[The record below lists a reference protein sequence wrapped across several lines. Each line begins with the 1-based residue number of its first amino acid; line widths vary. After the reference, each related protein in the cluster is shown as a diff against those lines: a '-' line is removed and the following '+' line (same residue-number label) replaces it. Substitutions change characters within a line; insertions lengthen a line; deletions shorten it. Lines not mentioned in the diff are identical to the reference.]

1 MASKRE
7 PSGPPSEEFML
18 SRMRDWRAEH
28 ESELTPDNLEDDEEV
43 KLPDARAINL
53 VLRVGEL
60 MLASGESTE
69 AVSEAMLSLTVAFD
83 LPRSEV
89 SVTFTTISLSTH
101 PGGDN
106 PPITGERVVRRR
118 TLDYFRVNE
127 LHTLV
132 QDAAL
137 GLLELEDAKAR
148 LEYIRRARMPYRN
161 WMIAG
166 GFGLIASSASV
177 MVADDEI
184 LGRGG
189 IVAIVAF
196 LATVL
201 GDRAAVF
208 LANRGVAEFY
218 QMAGAAVVAST
229 IGVATLWMSTTM
241 GWGLQANAII
251 TGNIIALL
259 PGRPLVSSLQD
270 GISGS
275 YVSAAARLLETFFI
289 LGAIVIG
296 VVTVAYT
303 ATRLSIDLDLDNLP
317 TAGDSMEI
325 PVLIGAAAI
334 AIAFAISLAVPPRML
349 PTIGVLGVLI
359 WVIYASVRSQLGV
372 PPVVGTVVGAITVG
386 VVGHWLARRTRRPV
400 LPYLIPSIAPLLP
413 GSILYRG
420 LIEITQGTTL
430 TGLLSIAEAVT
441 VALALG
447 AGVNLGG
454 ELVRAFQRGGLAGAG
469 MRSRPAARRTRGG
482 Y

>member
-1 MASKRE
+1 MPSKRGR
-7 PSGPPSEEFML
+7 SGPPSEEIML

-28 ESELTPDNLEDDEEV
+28 ERDLTPDDLDDEQDV

-53 VLRVGEL
+53 ILRVGEL

-69 AVSEAMLSLTVAFD
+69 AVSESMLSLSVAFD

-101 PGGDN
+101 PGGDS
-106 PPITGERVVRRR
+106 PPVTGERVVRRR

-132 QDAAL
+132 QEAAL
-137 GLLELEDAKAR
+137 GLLELEDANAR
-148 LEYIRRARMPYRN
+148 LEQIRRARMPYPN
-161 WMIAG
+161 WLIAV
-166 GFGLIASSASV
+166 GFGLIASSASL
-177 MVADDEI
+177 MV
-184 LGRGG
+184 GG
-189 IVAIVAF
+189 GLIVATVAF

-201 GDRAAVF
+201 GDRTAVF

-218 QMAGAAVVAST
+218 QMAAAALVASS
-229 IGVATLWMSTTM
+229 IGVALLWVSTTM
-241 GWGLQANAII
+241 DLGLQAGAII
-251 TGNIIALL
+251 TGNIMALL

-289 LGAIVIG
+289 LGAIVSG
-296 VVTVAYT
+296 VGAVAYT
-303 ATRLSIDLDLDNLP
+303 AVRLGVNMDLENLP
-317 TAGDSMEI
+317 SAGTSME
-325 PVLIGAAAI
+325 PLVLVGAAGI
-334 AIAFAISLAVPPRML
+334 AMAFAISLAVPPRML
-349 PTIGVLGVLI
+349 PLIGCMGVMI
-359 WVIYASVRSQLGV
+359 WTIYAGLRLLLEA
-372 PPVVGTVVGAITVG
+372 PPVVGTVAGAVAVG

-420 LIEITQGTTL
+420 LIEITQGTAVA
-430 TGLLSIAEAVT
+430 GMLSLAEAIM

-469 MRSRPAARRTRGG
+469 MRGRPAARRTRGG

>member
-1 MASKRE
+1 MPSKRE
-7 PSGPPSEEFML
+7 RSGPPSEEFML

-28 ESELTPDNLEDDEEV
+28 ERELTPENLGDEEEDV
-43 KLPDARAINL
+43 NLPDARAINL
-53 VLRVGEL
+53 ALRVGEL

-69 AVSEAMLSLTVAFD
+69 AVSEAMLSLSVAFD

-101 PGGDN
+101 PGGDH

-127 LHTLV
+127 LHGLV
-132 QDAAL
+132 QQVAL
-137 GLLELEDAKAR
+137 GLLELEDASAR
-148 LEYIRRARMPYRN
+148 LEQIRRARMPYPN
-161 WMIAG
+161 WMIAV

-177 MVADDEI
+177 MM
-184 LGRGG
+184 GG
-189 IVAIVAF
+189 GPIVATVAF

-201 GDRAAVF
+201 GDRTSVF
-208 LANRGVAEFY
+208 LAKRGVAEFY
-218 QMAGAAVVAST
+218 QMVAAAVVAAT
-229 IGVATLWMSTTM
+229 IGVGLLWVSTTLDL
-241 GWGLQANAII
+241 GLQAGAII
-251 TGNIIALL
+251 TGNIMALL

-275 YVSAAARLLETFFI
+275 YVSAAARLLETFFT
-289 LGAIVIG
+289 LGAIVTG

-303 ATRLSIDLDLDNLP
+303 AVRLGIDLDLENLP
-317 TAGDSMEI
+317 SAGTSLQI
-325 PVLIGAAAI
+325 PVLIGAAGI
-334 AIAFAISLAVPPRML
+334 AMAFAISLAVPPRML
-349 PTIGVLGVLI
+349 PTIGALGVMI
-359 WVIYASVRSQLGV
+359 WVTYAGLRTLLDI
-372 PPVVGTVVGAITVG
+372 PPVVGTVAGAVAVG
-386 VVGHWLARRTRRPV
+386 VVGHWLARRTQRPV

-420 LIEITQGTTL
+420 LIELTQGTTAV
-430 TGLLSIAEAVT
+430 GLLSIAEAVV

-447 AGVNLGG
+447 AGVKLGG

>member
-1 MASKRE
+1 MPSKRE
-7 PSGPPSEEFML
+7 RSGPPSEEFML

-28 ESELTPDNLEDDEEV
+28 ERELIPDELEDEDV

-60 MLASGESTE
+60 MLASGEGTE
-69 AVSEAMLSLTVAFD
+69 AVSEAMLSLSVAFD

-101 PGGDN
+101 PGGDS
-106 PPITGERVVRRR
+106 PPVTGERVVRRR

-132 QDAAL
+132 QQAAL
-137 GLLELEDAKAR
+137 GLLELEDANAR
-148 LEYIRRARMPYRN
+148 LEQIRRARMPYPN
-161 WMIAG
+161 WMIAV
-166 GFGLIASSASV
+166 GFGLIASSASL
-177 MVADDEI
+177 MV
-184 LGRGG
+184 GG
-189 IVAIVAF
+189 GPIVATVAF

-201 GDRAAVF
+201 GDRTSVF

-218 QMAGAAVVAST
+218 QMAAAAVVAAS
-229 IGVATLWMSTTM
+229 IGVGLLWVSTEM
-241 GWGLQANAII
+241 DLGLQAGAII
-251 TGNIIALL
+251 TGNIMALL
-259 PGRPLVSSLQD
+259 PGRPLVSSIQD

-289 LGAIVIG
+289 LGAIVSG

-303 ATRLSIDLDLDNLP
+303 ATRLGVDLDLENLP
-317 TAGDSMEI
+317 SAGTSLEV
-325 PVLIGAAAI
+325 PVLVGAAGI
-334 AIAFAISLAVPPRML
+334 AMAFAISLAVPPRML
-349 PTIGVLGVLI
+349 PTIGAMGVMI
-359 WVIYASVRSQLGV
+359 WLIYAGLRLLLEV
-372 PPVVGTVVGAITVG
+372 PPVVGTVVGAVAVG

-420 LIEITQGTTL
+420 LIEITQGTAVS
-430 TGLLSIAEAVT
+430 GLLSIAEAVM

-454 ELVRAFQRGGLAGAG
+454 ELIRAFQRGGLAGAG

>member
-1 MASKRE
+1 MPSKRDR
-7 PSGPPSEEFML
+7 SGPPSEEFML

-28 ESELTPDNLEDDEEV
+28 ERELTPDSLEDGEDV
-43 KLPDARAINL
+43 SLPDARVINL

-60 MLASGESTE
+60 MLASGEGTE
-69 AVSEAMLSLTVAFD
+69 AVSEAMLSLSVAFD

-101 PGGDN
+101 PGGDSH
-106 PPITGERVVRRR
+106 PVTGERVVRRR

-132 QDAAL
+132 QQAAL
-137 GLLELEDAKAR
+137 GLLELEDASAR
-148 LEYIRRARMPYRN
+148 LEQIRRARMPYPN
-161 WMIAG
+161 WLIAV
-166 GFGLIASSASV
+166 GFGLIASSASL
-177 MVADDEI
+177 MV
-184 LGRGG
+184 GG
-189 IVAIVAF
+189 GLIVATVAF

-201 GDRAAVF
+201 GDRTSVF

-218 QMAGAAVVAST
+218 QMSAAAVVASS
-229 IGVATLWMSTTM
+229 IGVGLLWVSTELDL
-241 GWGLQANAII
+241 GLQAGAII
-251 TGNIIALL
+251 TGNIMALL

-289 LGAIVIG
+289 LGAIVAG
-296 VVTVAYT
+296 VVSVAYT
-303 ATRLSIDLDLDNLP
+303 ATRLGIDLDLENLP
-317 TAGDSMEI
+317 SAGTAMDA
-325 PVLIGAAAI
+325 PVLIGAAGI
-334 AIAFAISLAVPPRML
+334 AMAFAISLAVPPRML
-349 PTIGVLGVLI
+349 PTIGALGVMI
-359 WVIYASVRSQLGV
+359 WLIYAGLRLLLEV
-372 PPVVGTVVGAITVG
+372 PPVVGTIVGAMAVG
-386 VVGHWLARRTRRPV
+386 VVGHWLARRTQRPV

-420 LIEITQGTTL
+420 LIEITQGTAVS
-430 TGLLSIAEAVT
+430 GLLSIAEAVM

-469 MRSRPAARRTRGG
+469 MRGRPAARRTRGG